1 MVSHESKSSA
11 LLRIFVLGYVDIAH
25 LAILFE
31 QVLEILI
38 GSPVR
43 QVVNFQGDHPACV
56 WRRTSPVARHFWSRT
71 NYYLEKNDK
80 IHTDSGRTRLSVAFI
95 SNKTIFE

>member
-11 LLRIFVLGYVDIAH
+11 LLRIFVLGYVDIAYLNTVTLYQEQGLQLTH

-43 QVVNFQGDHPACV
+43 QVVNFQGDHPKSHAMKV
-56 WRRTSPVARHFWSRT
+56 QIGYTIISHPPSKTSQFEFESTAR
-71 NYYLEKNDK
+71 
-80 IHTDSGRTRLSVAFI
+80 
-95 SNKTIFE
+95 